1 MSYLGIRFFFRQELR
16 EDQQIE
22 KPSSVEELME
32 RDEEAIII
40 KNKDTLRKGLLVLV
54 GVIVLFSLQGLT
66 HIEVSIVAIGGG
78 SWSTCYNTD
87 PCGQNTS
94 RSGL

>member
-78 SWSTCYNTD
+78 QLVY
-87 PCGQNTS
+87 
-94 RSGL
+94 LL